1 MRTHP
6 PSPLHGSSCAG
17 DRSPGRSGSGGFR
30 PPCRQRVHRRPGGGN
45 AASLLVVVGLTGGL
59 AACGGANGGGTSGSP
74 PAGGTTVQVEGG
86 AVRLVPV
93 VSGLEHPW
101 GLAFLPGGDMLIT
114 ERPGRL
120 RIVRDGVL
128 LPQPVE
134 GVPQVSARGQGGL
147 LDVHLHPDFQE
158 NRWVYLTYSRPVEGG
173 ATTALHRG
181 RLEGDRL
188 VEGEDLFIA
197 DAVAGGGQHFGSRLA
212 FDGDG
217 HLFMTV
223 GDRGERDAA
232 QDRSNHKGTVLRLME
247 DGSVP
252 ADNPFVGQDGV
263 HPEIWSWGH
272 RNPQGLT
279 FHPDTGELW
288 STEHGPQGGD
298 ELNRILPARNY
309 GWPVVTFGREYGPL
323 RQRISDVTER
333 EGIQSP
339 VTQWTPSIGASG
351 LAVYT
356 GDAFPGWRG
365 DLFAGGLAR
374 ANVVRISLDG
384 AAVAEEE
391 HFLQEVGERVRD
403 VRDGPDGHLYLLLD
417 APRGSL
423 VRLEPGN

>member
-1 MRTHP
+1 MRRHH
-6 PSPLHGSSCAG
+6 PSPRPGSVPG
-17 DRSPGRSGSGGFR
+17 ETRSPGGAGSPGPIPF
-30 PPCRQRVHRRPGGGN
+30 CRDGRHRLSRVGRGT
-45 AASLLVVVGLTGGL
+45 SVLLAGGL
-59 AACGGANGGGTSGSP
+59 MAAAAACGGANGGGNSGSP
-74 PAGGTTVQVEGG
+74 AVGGTTVRVEGG

-101 GLAFLPGGDMLIT
+101 GMAFLPDGDILVT

-120 RIVRDGVL
+120 RIIRDGVL

-134 GVPQVSARGQGGL
+134 GVPPVSARGQGGL
-147 LDVHLHPDFQE
+147 LDVRFHPDFQE
-158 NRWVYLTYSRPVEGG
+158 NRWVYLTYAKAVEGG
-173 ATTALHRG
+173 ATTALHRA

-188 VEGEDLFIA
+188 VEGEDLFVA
-197 DAVAGGGQHFGSRLA
+197 NAVTGAGQHFGSRLA
-212 FDGDG
+212 FDGEG
-217 HLFMTV
+217 YLFMTV

-232 QDRSNHKGTVLRLME
+232 QDRSNHQGTVLRLME

-263 HPEIWSWGH
+263 LPEIWSWGH

-288 STEHGPQGGD
+288 ATEHGPQGGD

-333 EGIQSP
+333 EGIESP

-356 GDAFPGWRG
+356 GNALPGWRG

-374 ANVVRISLDG
+374 TNVVRISLEG
-384 AAVAEEE
+384 EAVTEEE

-423 VRLEPGN
+423 VRLEPPG